1 MSGGLTIS
9 TEKATSKLK
18 RAILQQLSVEYDNLP
33 PDLQQRADNISTR
46 ATRYFQKA
54 KARMKE
60 DSPKGR
66 RAFKGYLIGGT
77 TNITQFIDTEL
88 VPRKK
93 HNSTSNR
100 RKKKKVV
107 GK

>member
-1 MSGGLTIS
+1 MSGGPIIS
-9 TEKATSKLK
+9 TEKVTSKLK

-54 KARMKE
+54 KTRVKE

-77 TNITQFIDTEL
+77 TSITQFIDTEL
-88 VPRKK
+88 VPRRK
-93 HNSTSNR
+93 HTTTPDR
-100 RKKKKVV
+100 QRKKKVV
-107 GK
+107 GI